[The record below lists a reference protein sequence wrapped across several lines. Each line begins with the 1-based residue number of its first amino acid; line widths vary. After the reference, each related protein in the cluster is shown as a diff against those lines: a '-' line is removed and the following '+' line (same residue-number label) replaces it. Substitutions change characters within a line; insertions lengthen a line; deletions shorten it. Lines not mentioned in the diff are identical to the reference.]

1 MTMMAVALRG
11 VFWSG
16 INVEATRDS
25 RREVN
30 ILSR

>member
-1 MTMMAVALRG
+1 MMDIALQG

-16 INVEATRDS
+16 INVEPTREP